1 MKNTCFCVPFCS
13 GILILNM
20 EAAVDSGMEDAN
32 QETTILRMSLVVK
45 MSV

>member
-1 MKNTCFCVPFCS
+1 
-13 GILILNM
+13 M